1 MEESSQLL
9 RSPELMD
16 RHDTALVV
24 VDVQEKL
31 ARLIAGWQRMVWNIG
46 RLVDGARLLAV
57 PVLASE
63 QYRKGLGGTV
73 AELAERV
80 GPAVDKREFS
90 CTSCKPFVEQLAAL
104 ARPKTLVVGIETH
117 VCIQQTVLDLLA
129 AGQRV
134 YVAADATGSRFAV
147 DREFALRRMEAAGAT
162 ITTVEAALFEWCAT
176 SEAAEFKQLSALV
189 RQPPPK
195 PTDTEEENPK

>member
-16 RHDTALVV
+16 RRDTALVV

-46 RLVDGARLLAV
+46 RLADGARLLGV

-63 QYRKGLGGTV
+63 QYPQGLGGTV
-73 AELAERV
+73 AELADRV

-90 CTSCKPFVEQLAAL
+90 CRMCGDFNEQLAAL

-134 YVAADATGSRFAV
+134 YVAADATGSRFEV
-147 DREFALRRMEAAGAT
+147 DRKFALRRMESAGAT

-189 RQPPPK
+189 RQPPPE
-195 PTDTEEENPK
+195 PVAT